1 MPKIIIK
8 GTVINIPN
16 SAASPNWAP
25 NIIEAFE
32 ALAEAVN
39 AVTGTYDVAPQTQNI
54 DLNNSSLNVALN
66 NLVFPSSDVRA
77 ATVYYTVHRVTE
89 DSGIGD
95 AEELVEAGTLEIS
108 YDNSR
113 PVDHKWELVRMGQ
126 GEARIDFNVTDLG
139 QIRFSTT
146 ALNGINH
153 TGIVSYRAISILN
166 V

>member
-32 ALAEAVN
+32 ALADAVN

-54 DLNNSSLNVALN
+54 DLNNSSINVSLN
-66 NLVFPSSDVRA
+66 NLVFPSVDVRA
-77 ATVYYTVHRVTE
+77 ATIYYTVHRVTE
-89 DSGIGD
+89 DSGLGD
-95 AEELVEAGTLEIS
+95 AETVVEAGTLEIS
-108 YDNSR
+108 YNESR

-126 GEARIDFNVTDLG
+126 GDGKISFNITDLG

-146 ALNGINH
+146 ALTGINH

>member
-1 MPKIIIK
+1 MPKITIK

-16 SAASPNWAP
+16 SGASPNWSPAV
-25 NIIEAFE
+25 IEAFE
-32 ALAEAVN
+32 ALADAVN

-54 DLNNSSLNVALN
+54 DLNNSSLNVSLN
-66 NLVFPSSDVRA
+66 NLVFPSVDVRA
-77 ATVYYTVHRVTE
+77 ATIYYTVFRSTE

-95 AEELVEAGTLEIS
+95 NESLVEAGTLEIS
-108 YDNSR
+108 FDDTR
-113 PVDHKWELVRMGQ
+113 PVDQKWELVRMGQ
-126 GEARIDFNVTDLG
+126 GEAKIDFNVTDLG

-146 ALNGINH
+146 ALTGINH

>member
-1 MPKIIIK
+1 MPKITIK
-8 GTVINIPN
+8 GTVINLPS

-25 NIIEAFE
+25 QIIEAFE

-54 DLNNSSLNVALN
+54 DSNNGSTNVALN
-66 NLVFPSSDVRA
+66 NLVFPSADVRA
-77 ATVYYTVHRVTE
+77 ATIYYTVFRKTE

-95 AEELVEAGTLEIS
+95 AQEVVEAGTLEIS
-108 YDNSR
+108 YDESR
-113 PVDHKWELVRMGQ
+113 LPSQKWELVRMGQ
-126 GEARIDFNVTDLG
+126 GDADIDFNITDLG

-146 ALNGINH
+146 TLTGINH
-153 TGIVSYRAISILN
+153 TGIVSYRAITILN

>member
-1 MPKIIIK
+1 MPKITIK

-113 PVDHKWELVRMGQ
+113 PVDQKWELVRMGQ
-126 GEARIDFNVTDLG
+126 GEAKIDFNVTDLG
-139 QIRFSTT
+139 QIRFSTSPLT
-146 ALNGINH
+146 GINH
-153 TGIVSYRAISILN
+153 TGIVSYMAISILN